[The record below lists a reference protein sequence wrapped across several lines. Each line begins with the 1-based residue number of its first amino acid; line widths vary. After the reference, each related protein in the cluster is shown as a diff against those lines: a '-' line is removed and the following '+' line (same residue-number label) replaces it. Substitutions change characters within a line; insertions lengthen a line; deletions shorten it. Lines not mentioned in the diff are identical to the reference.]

1 MPYKGPIIDVDIHHT
16 WASPEEL
23 FPYLDPRARELV
35 APGDGGGIGIDPAIP
50 MYPHSN
56 GVVLRVDAFSEDGRL
71 PGSDLETLRR
81 QHLDPFEVEAGILTF
96 GIGLNA
102 GVPNPRLGTALA
114 KAANRWSIERWLESG
129 EERLFGAVLVPTQLP
144 EDGAA
149 EIREVGRHERIAGAL
164 LVANG
169 LGRSFGHPI
178 YDPIFAAAAEM
189 NLPLLMHSG
198 GDQLPGGTHH
208 IAGGMP
214 LGRMEFTTLGTQSA
228 AMHLASLIVH
238 GVFER
243 YPDLRYI
250 VVESGVAWLAPFAWR
265 LDQVVDELRL
275 ESDWIRKLPSEYLR
289 EHVRIS
295 TQPIELSPE
304 RQQLIDVLEGFE
316 GIEDV
321 LVFASDYP
329 HWDADAPSWLARR
342 LPDEWGQKV
351 LHDNAAQVLRLPTGV
366 AA

>member
-1 MPYKGPIIDVDIHHT
+1 MTYRGPIIDVDIHHT
-16 WASPEEL
+16 WASPDEL
-23 FPYLDPRARELV
+23 NPYLDPRARELV
-35 APGDGGGIGIDPAIP
+35 APAEGVGVSIDPVIP
-50 MYPHSN
+50 QYPHSN
-56 GVVLRVDAFSEDGRL
+56 GTVLRVDAFSESGRL
-71 PGSDLETLRR
+71 PGSDLETLQR
-81 QHLDPFEVEAGILTF
+81 QHLDPFGVEVGILTY

-102 GVPNPRLGTALA
+102 GVANPWLGTELA
-114 KAANRWSIERWLESG
+114 RAANRWTVERWLESG
-129 EERLFGAVLVPTQLP
+129 EERLFGTVLIPTQLP

-149 EIREVGRHERIAGAL
+149 EIRAVGKNPRMAGAL

-169 LGRSFGHPI
+169 LGKSFGHPI

-189 NLPLLMHSG
+189 ELPLLMHSG

-243 YPDLRYI
+243 YPSLTYI
-250 VVESGVAWLAPFAWR
+250 VVESGVAWLPPFAWR
-265 LDQVVDELRL
+265 LDQMVDELRR
-275 ESDWIRKLPSEYLR
+275 ESDWVRRLPSEYLR

-295 TQPIELSPE
+295 TQPIETTPD
-304 RQQLIDVLEGFE
+304 RGQLIDALEGFE
-316 GIEDV
+316 GIERM
-321 LVFASDYP
+321 LLFASDYP
-329 HWDADAPSWLARR
+329 HWDADSPTWLARR
-342 LPDEWGQKV
+342 LPDEWGQRV
-351 LHDNAAQVLRLPTGV
+351 FHDNAAKALRLPKAV

>member
-1 MPYKGPIIDVDIHHT
+1 MSYQGPLIDVDIHHT
-16 WASPEEL
+16 WASAEEL
-23 FPYLDPRARELV
+23 YPYLDPRARELV
-35 APGDGGGIGIDPAIP
+35 APSEGVGISIDPAIP
-50 MYPHSN
+50 QYPHSN
-56 GVVLRVDAFSEDGRL
+56 GMVLRVDAFSEDGRL
-71 PGSDLETLRR
+71 PGSDLETLQR
-81 QHLDPFEVEAGILTF
+81 QHLDRFDVEVGMLTF

-102 GVPNPRLGTALA
+102 GVANPRLGTELA
-114 KAANRWSIERWLESG
+114 KAVNRWSIERWLQSG
-129 EERLFGAVLVPTQLP
+129 EDRLFGAVLVPTQLP

-149 EIREVGRHERIAGAL
+149 EIRDVGRHDRIVGAL

-169 LGRSFGHPI
+169 LGKSFGHPI
-178 YDPIFAAAAEM
+178 YDPIFEAASEM

-208 IAGGMP
+208 VAGGMP
-214 LGRMEFTTLGTQSA
+214 LSRMEFTTLGTQSA

-243 YPDLRYI
+243 YPNLTYI
-250 VVESGVAWLAPFAWR
+250 VVESGVAWLGPFAWR
-265 LDQVVDELRL
+265 LDQVVDELRR

-304 RQQLIDVLEGFE
+304 RQQLIDVLNGFE

-342 LPDEWGQKV
+342 LPEEWGQKV
-351 LHDNAAQVLRLPTGV
+351 LHDNAAKVLRLPSGV